1 MRGNTGGQASSERWL
16 TIDEASRLLGVG
28 QSTLRRWSDSG
39 KLPVYRTAGGH
50 RRFRESDVLAMLRS
64 GTRPRGRLSH
74 KVLADRSIVAY
85 RTEVLQSASGRP
97 WLSAYRPEQREE
109 LRHLGRQLVELTFR
123 VVTRRDQRTVL
134 LAQAQA
140 IGRRYG
146 ELSHAA
152 GLTVSDAVEAF
163 LLFRQ
168 PVLRALEQLA
178 DESPIPAPRL
188 MHAVAEV
195 THLLDTVLLAVLDA
209 CSQPV
214 QSGAT
219 TKG

>member
-64 GTRPRGRLSH
+64 GARPRGRLSH

-85 RTEVLQSASGRP
+85 RTEVLQSASERP

-123 VVTRRDQRTVL
+123 VVTRRDQRTAL

-146 ELSHAA
+146 ELSRAA

-168 PVLRALEQLA
+168 PVLRALEQLV

-195 THLLDTVLLAVLDA
+195 THLLDTVLLAMLNA
-209 CSQPV
+209 CSQPA
-214 QSGAT
+214 SGAT